1 MFATSWKEENPFG
14 LPFSREEYAKRLAA
28 VRARMKKEGL
38 DHILVTGPHNIYY
51 LTGYRTT
58 GYYVYQMLVVPIE
71 GELRFVTSKLEHTNV
86 ETLSWAREGLSVTM
100 TDDPL
105 DVTIEAAEQSG
116 VGSGGVGYEDRAFFL
131 PARILDGLRQRFHN
145 TAFKPTS
152 GLVEGVRAVKSA
164 QEIGY
169 IRKAAEIAS
178 LGMRV
183 GIAASREGR
192 MENEVAGKV
201 YDAMLSAGGEHP
213 SGGPYVITGPR
224 AALAHALPERVRMER
239 GHCVYFEV
247 GGIFKRYAASNMR
260 MVSIGK
266 PSAETQRVA
275 DTMIGAIEAIVKA
288 MKPGALSEEVDAAG
302 RPVVEKA
309 GLGRYFHHRCG
320 YSMGCSFPPG
330 WGEGTVMDISQ
341 GNKRPLEAGMVFH
354 CVPLV
359 VIPEW
364 GCMGFS
370 ETILVTKDGS
380 EVLTHVPRE
389 LAVAA

>member
-1 MFATSWKEENPFG
+1 MFAKAWKSENPFG
-14 LPFSREEYAKRLAA
+14 LPFEQAEFDRRLAG
-28 VRARMKKEGL
+28 VRANMRKAGMNHL
-38 DHILVTGPHNIYY
+38 LVTGPHNIYY

-58 GYYVYQMLVVPIE
+58 GYYVYQMLVVPLE

-86 ETLSWAREGLSVTM
+86 ETLSWAREGFSVTM

-105 DVTIEAAEQSG
+105 DITIQACEASEA
-116 VGSGGVGYEDRAFFL
+116 GSGGIGYEDRAFFL

-145 TAFKPTS
+145 SAFIPAS
-152 GLVEGVRAVKSA
+152 GVVEDVRATKSA

-178 LGMRV
+178 LGMKV

-192 MENEVAGKV
+192 TENEVAGKI
-201 YDAMLSAGGEHP
+201 YDAMLSMGGEHP

-239 GHCVYFEV
+239 GHNVYFEV
-247 GGIFKRYAASNMR
+247 GGIYKRYAASSMR
-260 MVSIGK
+260 MVSIGP
-266 PSAETQRVA
+266 PSAESKRVA
-275 DTMIGAIEAIVKA
+275 DVMVGAIEAIVAA
-288 MKPGALSEEVDAAG
+288 MKPGATSHEVDNAG
-302 RPVVEKA
+302 RAVVERA
-309 GLGRYFHHRCG
+309 GLGAYFHHRCG

-341 GNKRPLEAGMVFH
+341 GNTRKLVPGMVFH
-354 CVPLV
+354 CVPLA

-370 ETILVTKDGS
+370 ETLLVTKDGC
-380 EVLTHVPRE
+380 EVLTDVPRE
-389 LAVAA
+389 LAVAS